1 MQGSDLTPWLQR
13 LKEGDKEAFRYVYD
27 RTVDNVY
34 RTVALLVS
42 GRQDIEDIMNEIY
55 FKLWLSL
62 PNYDP
67 NRPFRNWLHGI
78 AIRQVQDWR
87 RRKWRKFRLFERQK
101 MLEIQPEHPRTDR
114 VIVWNET
121 TRELLELLNHLSYKL
136 RIVVVLRYY
145 HEYSLTEI
153 SELLAVPLGTVKSR
167 HHQALKEL
175 RKHSVELDLEEGGDC
190 FVH

>member
-1 MQGSDLTPWLQR
+1 
-13 LKEGDKEAFRYVYD
+13 
-27 RTVDNVY
+27 
-34 RTVALLVS
+34 
-42 GRQDIEDIMNEIY
+42 
-55 FKLWLSL
+55 
-62 PNYDP
+62 
-67 NRPFRNWLHGI
+67 
-78 AIRQVQDWR
+78 
-87 RRKWRKFRLFERQK
+87 

>member
-121 TRELLELLNHLSYKL
+121 SRELLELLNHLSYKL

-153 SELLAVPLGTVKSR
+153 SELLAVPIGTVKSR

-175 RKHSVELDLEEGGDC
+175 RKHSVELDLEKGGDC